1 MSLGVLVVED
11 EAVQALALERALG
24 DLGHK
29 VLGLAGDGRQ
39 ACELCRRLRPDLV
52 LMDIGL
58 PGMDGIEAARV
69 INLERPLPVVL
80 ITAHADRRFLERARR
95 AQIHSYLLK
104 PVETAVLGPAL
115 ELAHHNFSRE
125 RELTRQVSDL
135 RESLHARKVLARAR
149 GLLMDRH
156 HIGEQEAQRRL
167 RELAQAQGLDDLQA
181 AQKVLDTLQPPRP
194 PGPMRRG

>member
-1 MSLGVLVVED
+1 MSLGVLLVED
-11 EAVQALALERALG
+11 EAVQALALEQALK
-24 DLGHK
+24 DLGHR

-39 ACELCRRLRPDLV
+39 ACELCRKVRPDLV

-95 AQIHSYLLK
+95 ARVHSYLLK
-104 PVETAVLGPAL
+104 PVEAAVLGPAM
-115 ELAHHNFSRE
+115 ELAYHNFTRE
-125 RELTRQVSDL
+125 RELERQVTDL
-135 RESLHARKVLARAR
+135 REGLRAHKVLARAQ

-156 HIGEQEAQRRL
+156 HINEQQAQQRL
-167 RELAQAQGLDDLQA
+167 QGMAQAQGLELAQA
-181 AQKVLDTLQPPRP
+181 AQAVLTAAELLDPKRQR
-194 PGPMRRG
+194 